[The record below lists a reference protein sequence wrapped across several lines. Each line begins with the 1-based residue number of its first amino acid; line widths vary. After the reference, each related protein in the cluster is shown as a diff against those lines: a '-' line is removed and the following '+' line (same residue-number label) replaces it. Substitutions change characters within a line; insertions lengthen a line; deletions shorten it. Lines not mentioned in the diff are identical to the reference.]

1 MHIVVLYAALL
12 ALLFVAL
19 SIRTLLMR
27 RRLRIGIGDAGNEA
41 MLRAMR
47 VHSNFA
53 EYVPL
58 SLLFIYFVEASGAS
72 PVFVHALGTSVL
84 AGRVSH
90 AVGVSQ
96 IRENYVFRVT
106 GMALT
111 LTPLIVAAVRR
122 LQVSASHNAA
132 SYLDPAKSTTVNNA
146 GVDQAGRDDAGEA

>member
-1 MHIVVLYAALL
+1 MYVVFLYAALL

-27 RRLRIGIGDAGNEA
+27 RRLQIAIGDAGNQG

-58 SLLFIYFVEASGAS
+58 SLLLLFFVEASGAN
-72 PVFVHALGTSVL
+72 PLFLHALGASIL
-84 AGRVSH
+84 AGRISH
-90 AVGVSQ
+90 AFGVSQ
-96 IRENYVFRVT
+96 IKEQYAFRVL

-111 LTPLIVAAVRR
+111 LTPIIIAAVR
-122 LQVSASHNAA
+122 LLLVSVGQRVA
-132 SYLDPAKSTTVNNA
+132 
-146 GVDQAGRDDAGEA
+146 

>member
-1 MHIVVLYAALL
+1 MHVVFLYAALL

-27 RRLRIGIGDAGNEA
+27 RRLQIAIGDAGNQS

-58 SLLFIYFVEASGAS
+58 SLLLIFFVEASGAN
-72 PVFVHALGTSVL
+72 PLFVHALGASVV
-84 AGRVSH
+84 AGRISH
-90 AVGVSQ
+90 AFGVSQ
-96 IRENYVFRVT
+96 LKEQYAFRVL

-111 LTPLIVAAVRR
+111 LTPIIIAAVR
-122 LQVSASHNAA
+122 LLLV
-132 SYLDPAKSTTVNNA
+132 YLGQRVA
-146 GVDQAGRDDAGEA
+146 

>member
-1 MHIVVLYAALL
+1 MHVVFLYAALL

-27 RRLRIGIGDAGNEA
+27 RRLQIAIGDAGNQG

-58 SLLFIYFVEASGAS
+58 SLLLLFLVEASGAN
-72 PVFVHALGTSVL
+72 PLFLHALGASIL
-84 AGRVSH
+84 AGRISH
-90 AVGVSQ
+90 AFGVSQ
-96 IRENYVFRVT
+96 IKEQYVFRVL

-111 LTPLIVAAVRR
+111 LTPIIIAAVR
-122 LQVSASHNAA
+122 LLLVSVGQRVA
-132 SYLDPAKSTTVNNA
+132 
-146 GVDQAGRDDAGEA
+146 